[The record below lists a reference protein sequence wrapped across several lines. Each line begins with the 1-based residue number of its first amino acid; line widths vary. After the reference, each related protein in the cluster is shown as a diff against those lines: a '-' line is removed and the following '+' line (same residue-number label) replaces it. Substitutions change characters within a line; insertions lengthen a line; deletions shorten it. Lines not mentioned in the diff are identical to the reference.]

1 MSGFIGFTGAIE
13 SADDIVGR
21 MLERIVHRGPDHIGK
36 YLDKNITLGFRRL
49 PLIVQEDYSKPFYN
63 EEKTIV
69 GVFNCTIYNYETL
82 MNELQGLGH
91 HFETNTDA
99 ETLIHL
105 YEEYGTDMFSHL
117 RGPFAFA
124 IYDTIKNKLICA
136 RDFFGVKPLYYTHID
151 GNIMFG
157 SEIKSFLEHP
167 GFRKEVN
174 EQALENYLTFQYS
187 VLPETFFKGVYKL
200 PPAHYMVYEENELM
214 VKQFWQP
221 KFDPEVMDL
230 PQAMDKLET
239 VLQESIELHE
249 KVTDVEIGSLLSSGV
264 DSSFIAASFS
274 GNKTFTVGFDN
285 EKYNEI
291 GYAKTLTSK
300 LGIENYSKVISK
312 DEYWDKLPEIQYYM
326 DEPLADASAVALYFA
341 GQTASSHVKIT
352 FSGEGVDE
360 FFGGYTIYKQP
371 LDIKP
376 IASLPRFIRKLLG
389 ALASIIP
396 FGIKGKNYLIN
407 ASKDV
412 EERFIGNAYI
422 FTKKEREKI
431 LRRFTGHYSPHEIT
445 APYYKECIDRNGQPQ
460 DDVTKMQTLDIRL
473 WAVGDILLKADKM
486 SMANSLEIRTPVL
499 DKEVF
504 LAASKLPTELRCTK
518 QQTKYAF
525 RQVAQKKLPPEV
537 AEKEKLGFPVPIRV
551 WLREEKYYLR
561 VKEYFTS
568 PAAEKYFIVK
578 NILKILDAHKQ
589 GRQDHSRKIWTILM
603 FLIWY
608 EQYFAEGL

>member
-1 MSGFIGFTGAIE
+1 MSGFIGFTGEIE
-13 SADDIVGR
+13 SAEDIVDR
-21 MLERIVHRGPDHIGK
+21 MLERIVHRGPDHMGK
-36 YLDKNITLGFRRL
+36 YLDKNITMGFRKL
-49 PLIVQEDYSKPFYN
+49 PLITQEDYSQAFYN
-63 EEKTIV
+63 EEKTLV
-69 GVFNCTIYNYETL
+69 GVFNCTIYNHETL
-82 MNELQGLGH
+82 MSELQGLGH
-91 HFETNTDA
+91 HFATNTDA

-105 YEEYGTDMFSHL
+105 YEEYDTEMFSHL

-124 IYDTIKNKLICA
+124 IYDTVKNKLFCA

-167 GFRKEVN
+167 RFRKEVN
-174 EQALENYLTFQYS
+174 EQALENYLSFQYS
-187 VLPETFFKGVYKL
+187 VLSETFFKGVYKL
-200 PPAHYMVYEENELM
+200 PPAHYMVYEENELTI
-214 VKQFWQP
+214 KQFWQP
-221 KFDPEVMDL
+221 KFDPEEMDL
-230 PQAMDKLET
+230 PQAVGTLET

-312 DEYWDKLPEIQYYM
+312 EEYWDKLPEIQYYM
-326 DEPLADASAVALYFA
+326 DEPLADPSAVALFFA
-341 GQTASSHVKIT
+341 GQTASAHVKIA

-371 LDIKP
+371 LDIEP
-376 IASLPRFIRKLLG
+376 VASLPRFIRKILG
-389 ALASIIP
+389 ALASLIP
-396 FGIKGKNYLIN
+396 FRIKGKNFLIC
-407 ASKDV
+407 ASQDV

-431 LRRFTGHYSPHEIT
+431 LRRFTGHYPPQEIT
-445 APYYKECIDRNGQPQ
+445 APHYKECVDKNGRPQ

-473 WAVGDILLKADKM
+473 WAVGNILLKADKM

-504 LAASKLPTELRCTK
+504 LAASKLPTKLRCNK

-525 RQVAQKKLPPEV
+525 RQVAQKKLPNEV
-537 AEKEKLGFPVPIRV
+537 ADKEKLGFPVPIRV
-551 WLREEKYYLR
+551 WLREEKYYSY
-561 VKEYFTS
+561 VKECFTS
-568 PAAEKYFIVK
+568 PTAEKYFIVE
-578 NILKILDAHKQ
+578 NILKLLDVHKR
-589 GRQDHSRKIWTILM
+589 GRRDNSRKIWTILM

-608 EQYFAEGL
+608 EQYFVEGS